1 MGNWLSAMFRRS
13 RRPKVAAYA
22 SLLRRYDAYLKLLRA
37 NNEFLEL
44 LAEME
49 DMGTSA
55 GLCGWE
61 RLRNTVTRLNV
72 QVFGM
77 ARMLGDLSGGRYDE
91 LFPAIEGLGNAMQS
105 LVDRDPGERR
115 SGPPVVILGGAGS
128 DAEWLVGG
136 KAARLCALG
145 RAPGVIVPRGFV
157 LTTSAFREFLR
168 HNGLEDLVR
177 TLWDTLDPAEPPH
190 LIEISQTLREAV
202 LHGALPAAVEGPLL
216 AGVEELV
223 GRLPPGARFAVR
235 SSASGED
242 STFSFAGQYDSLLR
256 VPPYEVVP
264 AVIQVF
270 AGFFNPGAVM
280 LRLKRGF
287 GALELG
293 MGALV
298 MAMVEGRVSGVAY
311 SRQPSAAGTD
321 SVRVE
326 ALPGLGSKLVDG
338 AVTPVSYEV
347 SRTGAPFSI
356 GAEASDAAGPSLL
369 SAEEGGLVAAL
380 ALIAEGQLETAADVE
395 WTVDWDGQLW
405 LIQARPMA
413 LRPTSRRAGAPVRGY
428 RVLLKDG
435 VTASAGAAAG
445 PVAHVR
451 DVRDASTFPDRFVA
465 VAGEA
470 TPDLA
475 LLLPRACALVTER
488 GGMASHMAAVAREFG
503 VPAVFGLEGAMDALA
518 PGEVVTVDA
527 AAGLVYRGVVPP
539 VLEAE
544 SPETTLPPTPGPVRD
559 VVAGL
564 LPMVVPLNLLDP
576 RSPSFA
582 PSGCRSLHDV
592 VRFIHE
598 KALAE
603 MMNLPEFVDGGT
615 EKAGLLVTARL
626 PFELRL
632 LPLGS
637 GIEGAGEGAQVS
649 LGQVTSVPARALL
662 SGMADPG
669 LRREG
674 PRPLDTSGFL
684 AVVSGSLAGDA
695 GLGEPAWALIS
706 DRYLLLSVRLAYH
719 FATVEAFAG
728 PRSEENRIRFL
739 FKGGAADEVRRQRRA
754 RFLAGVLEA
763 MGFQVRRKGDLV
775 SALFGRGTQ
784 SETAAK
790 LEQLGRLLSCA
801 GQLDMVMA
809 SDRHVGWYVEG
820 FLKGDYPRILRAE
833 ALPVQGG

>member
-1 MGNWLSAMFRRS
+1 MGSWLSAMFRRS

-22 SLLRRYDAYLKLLRA
+22 ALLRRYDAYLKLLRA

-91 LFPAIEGLGNAMQS
+91 LFPAIEGLGKAMQA
-105 LVDRDPGERR
+105 LVDRDLGERR
-115 SGPPVVILGGAGS
+115 TGPPVVILGGPGS

-136 KAARLCALG
+136 KAARLSALG
-145 RAPGVIVPRGFV
+145 RAPGVIVPQGLV
-157 LTTSAFREFLR
+157 LTTSAFFEFLR

-177 TLWDTLDPAEPPH
+177 TLWDTLDPAEPSH
-190 LIEISQTLREAV
+190 LVETSQTLREAV
-202 LHGALPAAVEGPLL
+202 LHGVLPATVEGPLL
-216 AGVEELV
+216 AGVEKLV
-223 GRLPPGARFAVR
+223 GRLPPDASLAVR

-256 VPPYEVVP
+256 VPPHEVVP

-326 ALPGLGSKLVDG
+326 AVPGLGGKLVDG
-338 AVTPVSYEV
+338 AATPVSYEV
-347 SRTGAPFSI
+347 PRAGSPCSLGVAVSDETGP
-356 GAEASDAAGPSLL
+356 PLL
-369 SAEEGGLVAAL
+369 SAEERGFIGVL
-380 ALIAEGQLETAADVE
+380 ALTAEGQLETAADVE
-395 WTVDWDGQLW
+395 WTVDRDGLLW

-413 LRPTSRRAGAPVRGY
+413 LRPTSRLAGAPAPGY
-428 RVLLKDG
+428 SVLLEGG
-435 VTASAGAAAG
+435 VPASAGAAAG

-451 DVRDASTFPDRFVA
+451 DVRDASAFPDRFVA
-465 VAGEA
+465 VAAEA

-488 GGMASHMAAVAREFG
+488 GGMASHLAAVAREFG
-503 VPAVFGLEGAMDALA
+503 VPAVFGLEGARDALT

-539 VLEAE
+539 VLEAQ
-544 SPETTLPPTPGPVRD
+544 SPETVLPLTPGPVRD
-559 VVAGL
+559 VVADL

-576 RSPSFA
+576 HSPRFA
-582 PSGCRSLHDV
+582 PSECRSLHDV

-603 MMNLPEFVDGGT
+603 MMNLPEFMDGRT
-615 EKAGLLVTARL
+615 EKAGLMVRDRL
-626 PFELRL
+626 PFDLRL

-637 GIEGAGEGAQVS
+637 GIEGTGESAQVT

-662 SGMADPG
+662 SGMADPD

-674 PRPLDTSGFL
+674 PRPLDASGFL
-684 AVVSGSLAGDA
+684 SVVSGSLAGDA

-719 FATVEAFAG
+719 FTTVEAFAG

-754 RFLAGVLEA
+754 RFLAGVLDA
-763 MGFQVRRKGDLV
+763 LGFQVRRKGDLV
-775 SALFGRGTQ
+775 TALFGRGTQ
-784 SETAAK
+784 GETAAK
-790 LEQLGRLLSCA
+790 LEQVGRLLSCA

-809 SDRHVGWYVEG
+809 SDRQVGWYVEG
-820 FLKGDYPRILRAE
+820 FLKGDYPRILKAE
-833 ALPVQGG
+833 ALPDRGG